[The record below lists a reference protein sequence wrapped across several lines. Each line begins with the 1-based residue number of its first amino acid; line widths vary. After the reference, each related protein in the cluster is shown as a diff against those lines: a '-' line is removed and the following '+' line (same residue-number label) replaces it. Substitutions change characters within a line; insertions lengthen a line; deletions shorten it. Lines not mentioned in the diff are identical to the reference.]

1 MTPEIRL
8 HVDRRG
14 RIFVE
19 NATAEVM
26 EALQALGWDER
37 GGEALAVRVEE
48 PSPQETCRCP
58 KA

>member
-14 RIFVE
+14 RVFVE

-26 EALQALGWDER
+26 EALQDLGWDAR
-37 GGEALAVRVEE
+37 GGEPVPVRVTDAVQLE
-48 PSPQETCRCP
+48 
-58 KA
+58 A

>member
-14 RIFVE
+14 RVFVE

-26 EALQALGWDER
+26 QALRALGWNER
-37 GGEALAVRVEE
+37 GREVEVKVPE
-48 PSPQETCRCP
+48 PNTQETCRCP
-58 KA
+58 KR